1 MGVSMVAVRPS
12 SVRAGPELSSEQ
24 LGILR
29 EGEVVAEL
37 ERTELGGQVRLRCER
52 GWVSI
57 ASRDGTVLLR
67 SAAAGGER
75 AAAVPP
81 PAGRSYA
88 EDLQRALSSLQ
99 GSRRAAPDAA
109 PAAFDAESAVSSLID
124 EARAGYGA
132 PARAPRSPPRR
143 HGSPPA
149 SVAVESPGALHARA
163 LLDSARSDFRAEQHT
178 RAGIEQRARAAARDA
193 FAAARVPHD
202 PMEGGGSTAAY
213 ARAPQQQT
221 AAAAR
226 QPQHPGH
233 PVSVANEAM
242 QQHDADLSSAVR
254 AAVDG
259 ERAAGEEAFRQQL
272 MALRADAAAQLA
284 QAHAAAQD
292 AATETRIKHEGE
304 MAMAIQETVDRAQQE
319 AERAYG
325 LRLQETEMRT
335 RMEHEAELRRAR
347 AGAAVDVESA
357 QQQAAADATEQCR
370 VQHTAEMAAT
380 LRAAVDRER
389 AAGEEAFRQQLMA
402 LRADAAAQLAQAH
415 AAAQDAAT
423 ETRIKHEGEMAMA
436 IQETVDRAQQ
446 EAERAYGLRLQETEM
461 RTRMEHEAELRR
473 ARAGAAVDVESA
485 QQQAAADATEQC
497 RVQHTAEMAAT
508 LRAAVDRERA
518 AGEEACAKAQEEAE
532 GRLQTTL
539 QAAQANAERKLKDAL
554 TAASIET
561 ESCIESAV
569 QAAVSRENQ
578 DATTRHLSM
587 VEAMR
592 NTSATELESAV
603 SAALR
608 ESLAQAE
615 SDMEQERNKSRQ
627 ARELAVE
634 QARLETTQ
642 SERQIAAARLAEA
655 QKETSHHRL
664 QAETLRVKLAQ
675 SEASSAAR
683 QEDAVRNAQEM
694 ARRELDVAISK
705 AARDHQSEMQ
715 RAAQQAQLSRAE
727 LARELDSVRD
737 VEKTRY
743 DSQISELERSIE
755 GRMQQLHATA
765 RAHIEAEVAE
775 SLEQTWAELEHAGTM
790 LTKAQQS
797 ASSSVA
803 ATGIGRARRGVGGTY
818 TEGDSMGQQHDP
830 RGGESKSASLPG
842 GGSRFSSDGQ
852 DPAYLRVRSRNLEAA
867 RSRARAQSSFKARVP
882 Q

>member
-259 ERAAGEEAFRQQL
+259 
-272 MALRADAAAQLA
+272 
-284 QAHAAAQD
+284 
-292 AATETRIKHEGE
+292 
-304 MAMAIQETVDRAQQE
+304 
-319 AERAYG
+319 
-325 LRLQETEMRT
+325 
-335 RMEHEAELRRAR
+335 
-347 AGAAVDVESA
+347 
-357 QQQAAADATEQCR
+357 
-370 VQHTAEMAAT
+370 
-380 LRAAVDRER
+380 ER

-797 ASSSVA
+797 GSSSVA